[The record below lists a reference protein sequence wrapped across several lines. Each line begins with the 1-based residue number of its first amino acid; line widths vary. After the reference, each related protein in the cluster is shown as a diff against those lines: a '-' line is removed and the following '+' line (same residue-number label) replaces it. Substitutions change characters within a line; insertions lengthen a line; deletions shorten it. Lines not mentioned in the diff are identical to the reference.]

1 MLGGD
6 LACGLTLDM
15 RMQAREGEFHGL
27 KSTAVYPPGGCTG
40 GALEERSFTAGKTVS
55 QQIQQ
60 FSKFLIFFCKEFQYG
75 KNIIYGLLTAQDIV
89 HAFRYSE
96 IASLGR
102 SRMMAAE
109 KIMVLPAYLGALDRQ
124 RQRETAFIT
133 GASSGIGLDL
143 AHLMAPDFDLI
154 ITARNQAALE
164 KLANELQTAHGNH
177 VHVIPADL
185 AQPEA
190 PQQIFAEIERRGLPV
205 DILIN
210 NAGFGSYGVFAESD
224 PRTSLDMVEVN
235 IAALTALTRLAL
247 PAMIERKRGRI
258 MNVASTAGFQ
268 PGPLMAVYYA
278 TKAYVIMFSE
288 AIANELKGSGTTVT
302 CFCPGAT
309 ATNFAGR
316 ANTEESRLFK
326 LGP

>member
-1 MLGGD
+1 MIVP
-6 LACGLTLDM
+6 
-15 RMQAREGEFHGL
+15 
-27 KSTAVYPPGGCTG
+27 S
-40 GALEERSFTAGKTVS
+40 EET
-55 QQIQQ
+55 
-60 FSKFLIFFCKEFQYG
+60 
-75 KNIIYGLLTAQDIV
+75 
-89 HAFRYSE
+89 
-96 IASLGR
+96 
-102 SRMMAAE
+102 
-109 KIMVLPAYLGALDRQ
+109 MVLPAYVGALDRKQ
-124 RQRETAFIT
+124 QRETALIT

-143 AHLMAPDFDLI
+143 AQLMAPDFDLI
-154 ITARNQAALE
+154 ITARNQAELE
-164 KLANELQTAHGNH
+164 KLAKELQTAHGNY

-185 AQPEA
+185 AQPET

-210 NAGFGSYGVFAESD
+210 NAGFGAYGAFAESD

-247 PAMIERKRGRI
+247 PGMVQRKRGRI

-288 AIANELKGSGTTVT
+288 AIANELKGSGVSVT

-309 ATNFAGR
+309 ATNFAER
-316 ANTEESRLFK
+316 ANMEESRLFK
-326 LGP
+326 LGAMKSKDVALAGYKGMMAGKGLVIPGVLNKTLAMSVRLSPRKLVTAISRSLQEKAK